1 MHTAPFATTIARYTL
16 LEAMR
21 NRLAW
26 LALFAVAGALGIAA
40 FLHQVAIMESREVG
54 AAVVA
59 AILRLT
65 GVFIVVAFVV
75 TSMVREFN
83 DKVLEIV
90 LSRPVPRASYVFGKF
105 VGFSTA
111 AFAIAI
117 AFALPLVLFTAGARV
132 MPWAL
137 SLACE
142 LVVMVAVSLFC
153 VLTLTNVVAALG
165 AAAAFYVL
173 SRSIGAAQV
182 IAAAGERSAA
192 WTDRAAD
199 WTVAAIARLLP
210 AFDQWTQT
218 VWLVASGPDWAALG
232 SIVLQASVYVA
243 LILGAALFDFH
254 RQNF

>member
-1 MHTAPFATTIARYTL
+1 MQTAPLAATIARYTL
-16 LEAMR
+16 LEAAR

-26 LALFAVAGALGIAA
+26 LALFAVAGALGVAA
-40 FLHQVAIMESREVG
+40 FLHQVAITESREIG

-65 GVFIVVAFVV
+65 AVFLVVAFVV

-90 LSRPVPRASYVFGKF
+90 LSRPVPRASYLLGKF
-105 VGFSTA
+105 AGFSTA
-111 AFAIAI
+111 ACALAI
-117 AFALPLVLFTAGARV
+117 AFALPLWLFVNAGRL

-137 SLACE
+137 SLAGE

-165 AAAAFYVL
+165 AAAAFYLL
-173 SRSIGAAQV
+173 SRSIGAAQI
-182 IAAAGERSAA
+182 IAAAGESSSL

-199 WTVAAIARLLP
+199 WVVSIIAKLLP

-218 VWLVASGPDWAALG
+218 TWLVASAPDWSMLG
-232 SIVLQASVYVA
+232 SIFVQAGVYVA
-243 LILGAALFDFH
+243 LILAAALFDFH